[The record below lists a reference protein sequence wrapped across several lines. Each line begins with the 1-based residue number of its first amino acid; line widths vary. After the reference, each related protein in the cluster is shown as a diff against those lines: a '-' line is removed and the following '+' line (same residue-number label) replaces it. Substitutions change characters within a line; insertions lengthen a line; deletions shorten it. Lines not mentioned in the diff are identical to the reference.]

1 MRRDL
6 GRLAISC
13 VGKVC
18 QDHATYK
25 RVYTRLHGIE
35 SMLSSNPTLAKLI
48 GIKDSIFEK
57 MSFEDWRLSVQTKVL
72 GSWNLHN
79 LLPKGM
85 EFFICLSSIAGIL
98 GSGAQA
104 NYASGNSFMDALA
117 HHRITQGE
125 MATTLDLGWMKSDG
139 AIAESVYLQTAVS
152 ATGFFKPITQDE
164 FYALLDRHCDPNL
177 GLLQSSAC
185 QPMIGLETPEAMR
198 AKNAKEPRWMQR
210 KMFRHLRLNGLNIGS
225 ASNNSVKAVDYAAL
239 LSMADSRALAAR
251 IIADALVA
259 KLSKAFSIPPDDID
273 RSKPLHVVG
282 VDSLLAVELRNY
294 FGIEFNAQVTVFE
307 IMGNISLAG
316 IGALVANRSTRLAK
330 TIRD

>member
-1 MRRDL
+1 
-6 GRLAISC
+6 
-13 VGKVC
+13 
-18 QDHATYK
+18 
-25 RVYTRLHGIE
+25 
-35 SMLSSNPTLAKLI
+35 
-48 GIKDSIFEK
+48 

-117 HHRITQGE
+117 HHRIMQGE
-125 MATTLDLGWMKSDG
+125 KATTLDLGWMKSDG
-139 AIAESVYLQTAVS
+139 VIAESVYLQTAVT
-152 ATGFFKPITQDE
+152 ATGFLKPIAQDE

-185 QPMIGLETPEAMR
+185 QPIIGLETPEAMR

-210 KMFRHLRLNGLNIGS
+210 KMFRHLRLNGLNIGLT
-225 ASNNSVKAVDYAAL
+225 ANNSVKAVDYAAL

-259 KLSKAFSIPPDDID
+259 KLSKAFSIPPDDIG

-294 FGIEFNAQVTVFE
+294 FAMEFNAQVTVFE

-330 TIRD
+330 TIVD